1 MFSVDGKNFQI
12 HREMNSETINAI
24 FFKKIENMSNPLY
37 NKVDKNNSKG
47 DSTCFQVIV
56 YQIF

>member
-1 MFSVDGKNFQI
+1 
-12 HREMNSETINAI
+12 MNSETINAI